1 VTRRNVLVVLLEEGL
16 ESPLRQA
23 IAERG
28 NGTPKVHVVAPS
40 SVGPLEWL
48 ATDEDAARAEA
59 FARGVEAEWSLAETA
74 EVESEPGE
82 ADPVQAAEDAL
93 RSFSADEILVVGGSA
108 EDGGLE
114 AALLRFGLPVRWIR
128 GSEPLRPRSTLREAI
143 RGLTSGRSRMT
154 PFVAFVAAN
163 LALLVLSAL
172 ISLVVLLVLLLL

>member
-1 VTRRNVLVVLLEEGL
+1 VTRRNVLVVLLEDGF

-28 NGTPKVHVVAPS
+28 NGAPKVHVVAPA

-59 FARGVEAEWSLAETA
+59 SIRGLEAEWSLAEDA
-74 EVESEPGE
+74 DVGSGPGE
-82 ADPVQAAEDAL
+82 ADPVQATEDAL
-93 RSFSADEILVVGGSA
+93 RSFSADEILLVGGAA

-114 AALLRFGLPVRWIR
+114 AALRRFGLPVVWIR
-128 GSEPLRPRSTLREAI
+128 GSEPVRPRNRLRDAV

-172 ISLVVLLVLLLL
+172 ISLVVLLLLWLL